1 MQKLFGALL
10 LIVAVSLSL
19 TLAGP
24 LGAQNNGGVLV
35 LRVDGAIGPASAD
48 YIHKGLARAA
58 ASGAQL
64 IVIEMDTPG
73 GLDTSMRT
81 IIKDILASPVPVAT
95 FVAPEGAR
103 AASAGTYI
111 LYASHIA
118 AMAPATNL
126 GAATP
131 VAIGIGGAQPGRTA
145 PLGDESGS
153 AEDAGA
159 GARDGSGTTSG
170 PSQPHSQSHSQPHS
184 QPASAN
190 RSPETTPEIGPDK
203 TDAHPSASEQPATTS
218 TRNDRPDAT
227 PSASDQPGTA
237 TPPAAAGPRRTPAPT
252 DAMAAKSMSDAT
264 AYIRSLAQL
273 RGRDVDFAERAVRE
287 AASLSAEEAL
297 AQGVIDLIAVDTA
310 ELLKKLDGRE
320 LAVLDG
326 KRTLATA
333 GLAIERMEPDWRN
346 RVLAALAN
354 PQVALIMMMIGMYG
368 LFFEF
373 TSPGFGVP
381 GVAGAISLLVAL
393 YAFQL
398 LPVNWAGVL
407 LLAVGAG
414 LMLAEAFLP
423 SFGVLGVGGIIAFVV
438 GGLFL
443 MDADVPGF
451 GIPIALIVG
460 MALASAAILI
470 AIGNLAARS
479 LRRPVVSGSEEMLG
493 AIGRVERAT
502 DDGDWWIAVHGEHW
516 RARSAQALAPGE
528 HVRVAGIDGLT
539 LTVVPIATQSS
550 ASGAAAGPASSPPDT
565 HHLTPG
571 STSS

>member
-1 MQKLFGALL
+1 MQLPGCVPVRRLLGALL
-10 LIVAVSLSL
+10 LVVAAALM
-19 TLAGP
+19 LAST
-24 LGAQNNGGVLV
+24 LGAQGGGSVLV
-35 LRVDGAIGPASAD
+35 LRVEGAIGPASAD
-48 YIHKGLARAA
+48 YIHKGLTRAA

-64 IVIEMDTPG
+64 VVIEMDTPG
-73 GLDTSMRT
+73 GLDTSMRA

-131 VAIGIGGAQPGRTA
+131 VAIGIGGAQPGKTSPR
-145 PLGDESGS
+145 
-153 AEDAGA
+153 EDAPQEPKGDA
-159 GARDGSGTTSG
+159 TAATADGEEAADAR
-170 PSQPHSQSHSQPHS
+170 PS
-184 QPASAN
+184 
-190 RSPETTPEIGPDK
+190 TPVGEAK
-203 TDAHPSASEQPATTS
+203 RAPAT
-218 TRNDRPDAT
+218 
-227 PSASDQPGTA
+227 
-237 TPPAAAGPRRTPAPT
+237 APT

-297 AQGVIDLIAVDTA
+297 AQGVIELIAFDTT

-320 LAVLDG
+320 VAALDG
-326 KRTLATA
+326 TRTLATA
-333 GLAIERMEPDWRN
+333 GIAIERLEPDWRN

-354 PQVALIMMMIGMYG
+354 PQVALILMMIGIYG

-381 GVAGAISLLVAL
+381 GVAGAISLLIAL

-451 GIPIALIVG
+451 GIPLALIVG
-460 MALASAAILI
+460 LALASAAILI

-479 LRRPVVSGSEEMLG
+479 LRRPVVSGSEQMLG
-493 AIGRVERAT
+493 ALGRVERAT

-516 RARSAQALAPGE
+516 RARSAQALAPGDG
-528 HVRVAGIDGLT
+528 VRVAGIDGLT
-539 LTVVPIATQSS
+539 LTVTPIAAQPNAS
-550 ASGAAAGPASSPPDT
+550 AASAGAGSSPPDA

-571 STSS
+571 STPS

>member
-1 MQKLFGALL
+1 MPAPPPSALRTSTSAILALIGLVLL
-10 LIVAVSLSL
+10 L
-19 TLAGP
+19 LASQAGSSAA
-24 LGAQNNGGVLV
+24 GALV

-48 YIHKGLARAA
+48 YIHKGLTRAA
-58 ASGAQL
+58 STGAQL
-64 IVIEMDTPG
+64 VVIELDTPG
-73 GLDTSMRT
+73 GLDTSMRS

-145 PLGDESGS
+145 PLGDESAPAQG
-153 AEDAGA
+153 AGA
-159 GARDGSGTTSG
+159 GGRDGADPTSG
-170 PSQPHSQSHSQPHS
+170 PSQPPSHAQS
-184 QPASAN
+184 QPAGAN
-190 RSPETTPEIGPDK
+190 RNPETTPEIRDDK
-203 TDAHPSASEQPATTS
+203 TDAP
-218 TRNDRPDAT
+218 
-227 PSASDQPGTA
+227 PSASDQPETA
-237 TPPAAAGPRRTPAPT
+237 APPATAGPPT

-297 AQGVIDLIAVDTA
+297 AQGVIELIAIDTPS
-310 ELLKKLDGRE
+310 LLKRLDGRE
-320 LAVLDG
+320 VAVLDG
-326 KRTLATA
+326 TRTLATA
-333 GLAIERMEPDWRN
+333 GIAIERMEPDWRN
-346 RVLAALAN
+346 RILAALAN
-354 PQVALIMMMIGMYG
+354 PQVALILMMIGIYG

-381 GVAGAISLLVAL
+381 GVAGAISLLIAL

-460 MALASAAILI
+460 MALASAAVII
-470 AIGNLAARS
+470 AIGSFAARS

-493 AIGRVERAT
+493 ALGVVERAT

-516 RARSAQALAPGE
+516 RARSAQALVPGDR
-528 HVRVAGIDGLT
+528 VRVARIDGLT
-539 LTVVPIATQSS
+539 LTVTPIAARSD
-550 ASGAAAGPASSPPDT
+550 AAASAPGPESAAPDT

-571 STSS
+571 STPS

>member
-1 MQKLFGALL
+1 MTTSAFRLMRRFFSLV
-10 LIVAVSLSL
+10 LIVLALSM
-19 TLAGP
+19 TLAGA
-24 LGAQNNGGVLV
+24 LTAQSAGGALV
-35 LRVDGAIGPASAD
+35 LRVEGAIGPASAD
-48 YIHKGLARAA
+48 YIRKGLAHAA
-58 ASGAQL
+58 DAGAQL
-64 IVIEMDTPG
+64 VVIELDTPG
-73 GLDTSMRT
+73 GLDTSMRA

-131 VAIGIGGAQPGRTA
+131 VAIGIGGPQPGRTSPREEPPA
-145 PLGDESGS
+145 GQAGADDQEGAEAKHAKEASGS
-153 AEDAGA
+153 E
-159 GARDGSGTTSG
+159 DGSGTD
-170 PSQPHSQSHSQPHS
+170 P
-184 QPASAN
+184 
-190 RSPETTPEIGPDK
+190 
-203 TDAHPSASEQPATTS
+203 
-218 TRNDRPDAT
+218 RPT
-227 PSASDQPGTA
+227 
-237 TPPAAAGPRRTPAPT
+237 TPPAAAGSRPQTATPA

-297 AQGVIDLIAVDTA
+297 AAGVIDVIAFDTA

-320 LAVLDG
+320 VAVLDG

-333 GLAIERMEPDWRN
+333 GLAIERIEPDWRN

-354 PQVALIMMMIGMYG
+354 PQVALILMMIGMYG

-381 GVAGAISLLVAL
+381 GVAGAISLLIAL

-407 LLAVGAG
+407 LLAVGAA

-451 GIPIALIVG
+451 GIPLALIVG
-460 MALASAAILI
+460 MALASAAIII
-470 AIGNLAARS
+470 AIGTFAARS
-479 LRRPVVSGSEEMLG
+479 YRRPVVSGSEEMLG
-493 AIGRVERAT
+493 ALGTVSAAAE
-502 DDGDWWIAVHGEHW
+502 GGGWWIHVHGETW
-516 RARSAQALAPGE
+516 RARSPQPLEPGSR
-528 HVRVAGIDGLT
+528 VRVQGIDGLT
-539 LTVVPIATQSS
+539 LEVVPAESPTDSS
-550 ASGAAAGPASSPPDT
+550 
-565 HHLTPG
+565 HIYPG
-571 STSS
+571 STS

>member
-1 MQKLFGALL
+1 MQLPGCVPVRRLLGALL
-10 LIVAVSLSL
+10 LVVAAALM
-19 TLAGP
+19 LAST
-24 LGAQNNGGVLV
+24 LGAQGGGSVLV
-35 LRVDGAIGPASAD
+35 LRVEGAIGPASAD
-48 YIHKGLARAA
+48 YIHKGLTRAA

-64 IVIEMDTPG
+64 VVIEMDTPG
-73 GLDTSMRT
+73 GLDTSMRA

-145 PLGDESGS
+145 PLGAESGS

-159 GARDGSGTTSG
+159 GAGARGGADTTPATS
-170 PSQPHSQSHSQPHS
+170 PTSSPTSS
-184 QPASAN
+184 PASSPTGSAHRDAATAPGAEDDTAN
-190 RSPETTPEIGPDK
+190 ALPP
-203 TDAHPSASEQPATTS
+203 
-218 TRNDRPDAT
+218 
-227 PSASDQPGTA
+227 PSASDQPA
-237 TPPAAAGPRRTPAPT
+237 SAAPSAPAAARRGPAPT

-297 AQGVIDLIAVDTA
+297 AQGVIELIAFDTT

-320 LAVLDG
+320 VAALDG
-326 KRTLATA
+326 TRTLATA
-333 GLAIERMEPDWRN
+333 GIAIERLEPDWRN

-354 PQVALIMMMIGMYG
+354 PQVALILMMIGIYG

-381 GVAGAISLLVAL
+381 GVAGAISLLIAL

-451 GIPIALIVG
+451 GIPLALIVG
-460 MALASAAILI
+460 LALASTAILI

-479 LRRPVVSGSEEMLG
+479 LRRPVVSGSEQMLG
-493 AIGRVERAT
+493 ALGRVERAT

-516 RARSAQALAPGE
+516 RARSAQALAPGDG
-528 HVRVAGIDGLT
+528 VRVAGIDGLT
-539 LTVVPIATQSS
+539 LTVTPIAAQPNAS
-550 ASGAAAGPASSPPDT
+550 AASAGAGSSPPDA

-571 STSS
+571 STPS